1 MNPDQ
6 YVATNGEQIE
16 HEWVAEAVMDTDYNL
31 DEAASTVST
40 QSLPAIV
47 SNPSDS
53 AFKRLEGRGSTPEY
67 ELTVPS
73 DTDVQSDRE
82 GRPDRFRV
90 RGDYVKVVDIQEDS
104 HPMADLNKLSVVVAG
119 LDGR

>member
-1 MNPDQ
+1 M
-6 YVATNGEQIE
+6 TNHGETVE
-16 HEWVAEAVMDTDYNL
+16 HEWVADASFDTDYNL
-31 DEAASTVST
+31 DVDESEIET
-40 QSLPAIV
+40 QQLKAVI
-47 SNPSDS
+47 SNPSDE

-73 DTDVQSDRE
+73 DADVQVDRE

-90 RGDYVKVVDIQEDS
+90 RGDYCEVAEVRHDK
-104 HPMADLNKLSVVVAG
+104 HPMADMEKKTVVVAG